1 MSKIMPNSTRE
12 EKYRW
17 IKPILD
23 KEISIK
29 KMALVCPFSERSI
42 KYWLSAYRKRGL
54 CGLQNRTTKP
64 KTQPNETLIWIKER
78 VIEARKETKK
88 CALKLKWQL
97 GKEGIQIHERTIG
110 KILKSEGLVRKY
122 RVRRVKYK
130 YIKTQ
135 LQPGELVEID
145 VKYVPH
151 KLDGKRYFQYTAID
165 CASRWRYLAIYDHQ
179 SNYNAIT
186 FLKTVIKKFP
196 YKILAVK
203 TDNHSTFTNRYVGY
217 LKSTDPLNPKLHEL
231 DIFCNQQHII
241 HYLIDPGKPQQNGK
255 VERSHRSDQ
264 ETFYNQCSF
273 KGPDELKYKMRLW
286 NMYYN
291 DLEHCG
297 LNGLTPNQ
305 ALRGKVQNV
314 CT

>member
-1 MSKIMPNSTRE
+1 MPNSTQE
-12 EKYRW
+12 EKLRW

-23 KEISIK
+23 KKISIK
-29 KMALVCPFSERSI
+29 EMSLVCPFSERAI
-42 KYWLSAYRKRGL
+42 KYWLSAYRKYGL
-54 CGLQNRTTKP
+54 SGLKNKTTRP
-64 KTQPNETLIWIKER
+64 KTQPNETPMRLKEM

-97 GKEGIQIHERTIG
+97 EREGIKMHERTIG
-110 KILKSEGLVRKY
+110 RILKNEGLVRKY
-122 RVRRVKYK
+122 GAKRVKYK
-130 YIKTQ
+130 YIKAK
-135 LQPGELVEID
+135 LQPGELFEID

-165 CASRWRYLAIYDHQ
+165 CASRWRYLAIYDDQ
-179 SNYNAIT
+179 SSYNSIT
-186 FLKTVIKKFP
+186 FLKTVMKKFP
-196 YKILAVK
+196 HKIEAIK
-203 TDNHSTFTNRYVGY
+203 TDNHTTFTNRTTGY
-217 LKSTDPLNPKLHEL
+217 HQSSNPQNPRLHEL
-231 DIFCNQQHII
+231 DIFCNQQGII

-264 ETFYNQCSF
+264 ELFYDQCEF
-273 KGPDELKYKMRLW
+273 KSLDELKCKARLW

-305 ALRGKVQNV
+305 ALREKVQNV
-314 CT
+314 RT